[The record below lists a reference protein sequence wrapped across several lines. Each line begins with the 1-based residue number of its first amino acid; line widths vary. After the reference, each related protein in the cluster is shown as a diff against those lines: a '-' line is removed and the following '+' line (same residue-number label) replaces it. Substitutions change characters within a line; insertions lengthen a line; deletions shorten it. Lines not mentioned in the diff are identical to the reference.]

1 MENGGKPKRKSS
13 VVWRNVDGEI
23 VIISPDNKSLHTL
36 NDIGSRIWVLLD
48 GEHDLDKIA
57 SIISSEYGEEKE
69 IVKKDL
75 FGYIE
80 NLGQLN
86 LLEGR

>member
-1 MENGGKPKRKSS
+1 MENGGKPKRKRS
-13 VVWRNVDGEI
+13 VVWRDVDGET
-23 VIISPDNKSLHTL
+23 VIISSDNKLLHTL

-48 GEHDLDKIA
+48 GEHDIDKIA

-69 IVKKDL
+69 IVKQDL
-75 FGYIE
+75 VVYIE
-80 NLGQLN
+80 NLWQFE